1 MAEDVEEQVVIGED
15 TAASGADAEV
25 LGHHLRSR
33 AKVFREMPP
42 GPLFFGR
49 LDREDGQVHHIG
61 RRRIAEHPSAPP
73 LVVDWRAPV
82 SRAYYQA
89 GPQDPQGVV
98 RRRRFGWA
106 PGSLGA
112 TEDLTALEDERLAG
126 VRAVGEV
133 PVVAP
138 PAGASPAGAV
148 PVGEAPVGE
157 APAGASPPGA
167 SPGGEGPP
175 GDGSAGEVSADVG
188 PADVGPAGVGSAGVG
203 SAGVGSA
210 GEGTGGPAAAEP
222 GVSAILAGEIER
234 PRVGPMRDIAATLQP
249 EQDDLVRS
257 GPADSLCVQG
267 APGTGKTAVG
277 LHRAAY
283 LLYTHPQRLQRS
295 GLLVLGPNRTFLS
308 YISEV
313 LPALGETGVR
323 QSTVAEEIARHEVR
337 AEDDEAAARIKH
349 DPRMA
354 EVLRRVLYARVDPAP
369 AEDLAVP
376 DGSYRWRVPAHEL
389 AAIVAG
395 VRAEAPPYAVG
406 RERVRARIV
415 RSLQLRAERR
425 AGPQGAAWV
434 RRIERAR
441 PVSAAVEACW
451 PKVTPEEVLAAFL
464 TDPDAFLADP
474 DATGPDGT
482 GSGATGPD
490 MTGSGAPGSDGTRP
504 DGELLTADERTAVRW
519 ARPPRSYR
527 SARWSSADLVLL
539 DELAGLIERPEGYG
553 HLVVDEAQDLSPM
566 ECRAIA
572 RRADFGSLTV
582 LGDLAQGT
590 TPWAARDWREQL
602 AHLGKPDAAVVP
614 LTTGYRVPA
623 AVVDLAN
630 RLLPELGAGVPAG
643 RSLRAGGA
651 VGVRRVADLVEGAAD
666 AVRAALAEEGSVGV
680 IATDALAGRLREA
693 GIEGLDGADGPG
705 GADAFGGPGGFGGS
719 DGSGGADGLPAGS
732 HGSDG
737 SHGLAGSHGSG
748 GPGGSGGSGR
758 RGGRAG
764 RVSVVPASLAKG
776 LEYDHV
782 VVVEPAAIVAAEPR
796 GLHRLYVVLTRAVS
810 RLDLVHSE
818 PLPTALRR

>member
-1 MAEDVEEQVVIGED
+1 MKLLRDDLRDDLRRDLRHDLGRDLDRERAHHDACRAALVRMTEDVEEQVVIGED
-15 TAASGADAEV
+15 TAASGADAEA
-25 LGHHLRSR
+25 LGYHLRSR

-61 RRRIAEHPSAPP
+61 RRRIAEHPAAPP

-89 GPQDPQGVV
+89 GPQDPRGVV

-106 PGSLGA
+106 PGSAGA
-112 TEDLTALEDERLAG
+112 SEDLTAMEDEHLTDAPDAG
-126 VRAVGEV
+126 GAAPGRVG
-133 PVVAP
+133 
-138 PAGASPAGAV
+138 
-148 PVGEAPVGE
+148 
-157 APAGASPPGA
+157 
-167 SPGGEGPP
+167 
-175 GDGSAGEVSADVG
+175 
-188 PADVGPAGVGSAGVG
+188 
-203 SAGVGSA
+203 
-210 GEGTGGPAAAEP
+210 
-222 GVSAILAGEIER
+222 AILAGEIER

-257 GPADSLCVQG
+257 GPAESICVQG

-323 QSTVAEEIARHEVR
+323 QSTIGEEIARHEVR
-337 AEDDEAAARIKH
+337 AEDTAAAARVKH
-349 DPRMA
+349 DARMA
-354 EVLRRVLYARVDPAP
+354 EVLRRALYARVDPAP
-369 AEDLAVP
+369 AEDVTVP
-376 DGSYRWRVPAHEL
+376 DDSYRWRVPAREL
-389 AAIVAG
+389 ARIVAD
-395 VRAEAPPYAVG
+395 VREEAPPYAIG

-425 AGPQGAAWV
+425 AGPQGGAWV

-451 PKVTPEEVLAAFL
+451 PKATPEEVLAAFL
-464 TDPDAFLADP
+464 TDPD
-474 DATGPDGT
+474 
-482 GSGATGPD
+482 
-490 MTGSGAPGSDGTRP
+490 
-504 DGELLTADERTAVRW
+504 DERWSGGLLSYEERAAIRW
-519 ARPPRSYR
+519 AKPPRSFR
-527 SARWSSADLVLL
+527 SARWSAADLVLL
-539 DELAGLIERPEGYG
+539 DELAGLMERPEGYA
-553 HLVVDEAQDLSPM
+553 HVVVDEAQDLSPM
-566 ECRAIA
+566 ECRAVA

-590 TPWAARDWREQL
+590 TPWAARNWAGQL
-602 AHLGKPDAAVVP
+602 AHLGKPDAALVP

-623 AVVDLAN
+623 AVVELAN

-651 VGVRRVADLVEGAAD
+651 VTIRQAEDVAGEVAE
-666 AVRAALAEEGSVGV
+666 AVRAALEEEGSVGV
-680 IATDALAGRLREA
+680 IAADEAVAGLA
-693 GIEGLDGADGPG
+693 EGLGDRPG
-705 GADAFGGPGGFGGS
+705 S
-719 DGSGGADGLPAGS
+719 S
-732 HGSDG
+732 
-737 SHGLAGSHGSG
+737 
-748 GPGGSGGSGR
+748 
-758 RGGRAG
+758 G

-776 LEYDHV
+776 LEFDHV
-782 VVVEPAAIVAAEPR
+782 VVVEPAVIVGAEPR

-810 RLDLVHSE
+810 RLDVVHRE
-818 PLPTALRR
+818 PLPPALARPAHESGAAGDRLGPCAP